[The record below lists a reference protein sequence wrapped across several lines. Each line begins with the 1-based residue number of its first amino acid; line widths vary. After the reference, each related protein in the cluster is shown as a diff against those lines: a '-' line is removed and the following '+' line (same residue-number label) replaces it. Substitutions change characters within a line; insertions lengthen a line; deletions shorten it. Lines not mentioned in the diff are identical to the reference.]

1 MMDTPRIAAII
12 VTHNRRTLLRE
23 CLQAVASQSLPLAKV
38 VLIDNHCT
46 DGTPTALHEQGILPQ
61 IPESQAEGV
70 QSLQGALPATGRT
83 EPVPFHYYR
92 LPTNCGGA
100 GGFNEGIRRSV
111 PGDVDFLWLMDDD
124 TIAEPDALL
133 QLHRAWA
140 LLATHGHAPGF
151 VCSKVLFKPGE
162 VHRMN
167 LPQLQPVIG
176 GLPFNT
182 YETEGVLLVKSASFV
197 SLLVPVAV
205 VRACG
210 LPFRNFFIWYDDLE
224 YTTRIGRAGF
234 PGAYAPHSRVFH
246 RTASNYY
253 VDIALDRPENLG
265 KYRWGIRNQ
274 LVCLRRENPWL
285 FCCTIPYHLTV
296 LNWRVLRR
304 RRSHRLRGVWIQTIA
319 TLSSLFFIPR
329 E

>member
-1 MMDTPRIAAII
+1 MTDTPRIAAII
-12 VTHNRRTLLRE
+12 VTHNRWALLQE
-23 CLQAVASQSLPLAKV
+23 CLQAVAGQLLPLAKV

-46 DGTPTALHEQGILPQ
+46 DGTPMALHEQGILPQ
-61 IPESQAEGV
+61 APEFQTGGI
-70 QSLQGALPATGRT
+70 QSLQGTLPTIGRS
-83 EPVPFHYYR
+83 EPVPLRYHR
-92 LPTNCGGA
+92 LPTNRGGA
-100 GGFNEGIRRSV
+100 GGFNEGIRRCVQS
-111 PGDVDFLWLMDDD
+111 DVDFLWLMDDD

-133 QLHRAWA
+133 QLHQAWG
-140 LLATHGHAPGF
+140 LLAARGHAPGF
-151 VCSKVLFKPGE
+151 VCSKVLFKPDE

-182 YETEGVLLVKSASFV
+182 FEAEGVLLVKSASFV

-224 YTTRIGRAGF
+224 YTTRIGRSGF
-234 PGAYAPHSRVFH
+234 LGAYAPHSRVFH
-246 RTASNYY
+246 RTASNYC
-253 VDIALDRPENLG
+253 VDITMDRPENLG

-285 FCCTIPYHLTV
+285 FCCTVPYHLTV
-296 LNWRVLRR
+296 QNWRVWRR

-319 TLSSLFFIPR
+319 TLSSLVFIPR